1 MKAETF
7 SPEVFPEFM
16 IAFKSLV
23 RSNMSSDV
31 LRSLS
36 LFITYTLHKSDR
48 QSTRTL
54 RSRKST
60 LQIRQKATTSPARPG
75 TAAQPPS
82 SGLPQLSTNTSGLS
96 RTQIGVKV
104 LEMYSELLCEE
115 TGTTNIKKFART
127 VTNKVCRAVNCS
139 NHNPNLISFSGCYI
153 SSQRMTHALLS

>member
-23 RSNMSSDV
+23 SSNMSSDV

-36 LFITYTLHKSDR
+36 LFITYSLHKIDH
-48 QSTRTL
+48 QSARTL

-60 LQIRQKATTSPARPG
+60 LQIRQKAATSPARLG
-75 TAAQPPS
+75 TTPQAPS
-82 SGLPQLSTNTSGLS
+82 SGLPQPGTNPSGLS

-127 VTNKVCRAVNCS
+127 VTNKVCQAINCTL
-139 NHNPNLISFSGCYI
+139 HYRNLISFSGCST
-153 SSQRMTHALLS
+153 SSQRTTHALLS

>member
-23 RSNMSSDV
+23 SSNMSSDV

-36 LFITYTLHKSDR
+36 LFITYALHKSDR
-48 QSTRTL
+48 QPTRTL

-60 LQIRQKATTSPARPG
+60 LQIRQKAATSPARSSTTTQTPSPG
-75 TAAQPPS
+75 PAQPGATPR
-82 SGLPQLSTNTSGLS
+82 GLS
-96 RTQIGVKV
+96 RTQIGAKV

-115 TGTTNIKKFART
+115 TGTANIKKFART
-127 VTNKVCRAVNCS
+127 VTNKVCQAFNCS
-139 NHNPNLISFSGCYI
+139 II
-153 SSQRMTHALLS
+153 TET